1 MPIDNAVLFS
11 LFIYILFYFVGKNN
25 ELEERNEK
33 LKNEISKLKEK
44 NDGNQDNC
52 EFVHWFDYRF
62 TD

>member
-11 LFIYILFYFVGKNN
+11 LFIFILFYFVGKNN

-33 LKNEISKLKEK
+33 LKNEINRLKDADR
-44 NDGNQDNC
+44 NSDDC
-52 EFVHWFDYRF
+52 ESFYWFDFRF